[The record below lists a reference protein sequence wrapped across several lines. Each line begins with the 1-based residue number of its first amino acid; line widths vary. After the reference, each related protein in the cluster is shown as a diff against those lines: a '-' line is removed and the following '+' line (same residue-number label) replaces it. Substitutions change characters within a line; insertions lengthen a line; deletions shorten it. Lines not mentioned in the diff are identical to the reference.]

1 MEDRFSLR
9 NKVAVVTGA
18 TGTFGGEF
26 CRAFAEHG
34 ADLVLAVRQEDKG
47 QAFAKQLQ
55 EQYGVQTKVI
65 TWDATDVESIK
76 RLAEQAQA
84 WKGHVD
90 VVMCNAGGNSNT
102 SAHHF
107 FDRSDF
113 DIRRTVETNLLSVLY
128 CCREFGRIMKEQRSG
143 AIINIASIAGVIGRD
158 RRMYQ
163 RAGGGFENLIDY
175 AASKG
180 GIISATRDMA
190 AVLAPYGVRVNSI
203 SPGGFDNGCTEIFK
217 KLYGE
222 DTPLGRMGKGG
233 QELGGAALF
242 LASEASS
249 YVTGQNLVVDG
260 GFTIW

>member
-1 MEDRFSLR
+1 MEDRFSLQG
-9 NKVAVVTGA
+9 KVAVVTGA
-18 TGTFGGEF
+18 TGTFGSEF

-34 ADLVLAVRQEDKG
+34 ADLVLACRTAEKGEVLAQE
-47 QAFAKQLQ
+47 LR
-55 EQYGVQTKVI
+55 QYGVDTKVI
-65 TWDATDVESIK
+65 LWDATDVESIK
-76 RLAEQAQA
+76 ALAAQA
-84 WKGHVD
+84 KEWKGHVD
-90 VVMCNAGGNSNT
+90 VLMCNAGGNSNT

-107 FDRSDF
+107 FERSDF

-143 AIINIASIAGVIGRD
+143 TIINIASIAGVIGRD
-158 RRMYQ
+158 RRMYK

-203 SPGGFDNGCTEIFK
+203 SPGGFDNGCSDIFQK
-217 KLYGE
+217 CYGE

-242 LASEASS
+242 LASDASS
-249 YVTGQNLVVDG
+249 YVTGHNLVVDG
-260 GFTIW
+260 GFTTW